1 MKIGLIVEGDSDKE
15 FFEKYF
21 KPKLK
26 RDILVSSP
34 GKKGTC
40 KILNRDKIHRDIK
53 MLFAKGCQE
62 VYILIDLDTQ
72 CDDGRKFNCIVEL
85 KEWYSEK
92 ISLKK
97 HSNVYIS
104 VVSKEIEA
112 WMLSAWQKS
121 DNKSKQDFEKFF
133 KAKKSLSELELL
145 KKFIGSKKDIKA
157 KNNESL
163 YYFLKKLELI
173 ENCN

>member
-21 KPKLK
+21 KPKSK

-34 GKKGTC
+34 GKEGTC

-85 KEWYSEK
+85 KEWYIEK

-97 HSNVYIS
+97 HNNVYIS

-157 KNNESL
+157 KNNEFL

-173 ENCN
+173 ENYN

>member
-1 MKIGLIVEGDSDKE
+1 MKVGLIVEGDSDKE

-21 KPKLK
+21 KPNLK
-26 RDILVSSP
+26 RNILVSSP

-40 KILNRDKIHRDIK
+40 KILNREKIDKDIK

-62 VYILIDLDTQ
+62 IYILIDLDTQ
-72 CDDGRKFNCIVEL
+72 CDDGKKFNCIIEL
-85 KEWYSEK
+85 KEWYSKK
-92 ISLKK
+92 ISLNK
-97 HSNVYIS
+97 HTNVYVS

-121 DNKSKQDFEKFF
+121 DNKSKQDFEKIF
-133 KAKKSLSELELL
+133 KSKKSLNELELL
-145 KKFIGSKKDIKA
+145 KKFIASKKAIDE

-163 YYFLKKLELI
+163 YYFLKKLGLVEK
-173 ENCN
+173 CN